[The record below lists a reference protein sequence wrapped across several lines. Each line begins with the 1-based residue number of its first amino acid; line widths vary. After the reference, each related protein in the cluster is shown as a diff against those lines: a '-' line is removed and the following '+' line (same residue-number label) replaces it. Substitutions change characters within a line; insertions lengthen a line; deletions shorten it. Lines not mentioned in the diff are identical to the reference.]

1 MNREHRKPRTD
12 RAGGPPVLAGR
23 VALVT
28 GASRGIG
35 ADVARALARAG
46 AAVALGARDQDALE
60 QLAGEIS
67 AADGRALPV
76 RADVT
81 DSASVRALVARTV
94 DELGGLDIAVN
105 NAGGGFAG
113 KAPLGAVPEDEFRR
127 VLELNLTSVFVAMRH
142 EIAAMSV
149 SGGGAIVNMSS
160 GSGFRAAAGMGP
172 YVTAKHGLQGLTKV
186 AALDYAHQGI
196 RINAIAPG
204 PIMAGPLAEA
214 GEEFQRM
221 AADSVPMRRI
231 GSAEDVAAAVVWL
244 CSDAAGFIT
253 GATLPLD
260 GGQLAGIA

>member
-1 MNREHRKPRTD
+1 MSETHPEHTAHDGR
-12 RAGGPPVLAGR
+12 PPLLAGK

-46 AAVALGARDQDALE
+46 AAVALAARDQAALE
-60 QLAGEIS
+60 QVARGIDAAG
-67 AADGRALPV
+67 GRALPV

-81 DSASVRALVARTV
+81 DSASVQALVARTV
-94 DELGGLDIAVN
+94 DELGALDIAVN

-113 KAPLGAVPEDEFRR
+113 KAPIGDVAEDDFRQM
-127 VLELNLTSVFVAMRH
+127 LELNLTSVFVALRH
-142 EIAAMSV
+142 EIAAMLK
-149 SGGGAIVNMSS
+149 SGGGAIVNVSS

-186 AALDYAHQGI
+186 AALDYAQQGI
-196 RINAIAPG
+196 RVNAIAPG

-214 GEEFQRM
+214 GDEFQRM
-221 AADSVPMRRI
+221 AAESVPMRRI
-231 GSAEDVAAAVVWL
+231 GHPEDVAAAVVWL
-244 CSDAAGFIT
+244 CSDAAGYIT

>member
-1 MNREHRKPRTD
+1 LLS
-12 RAGGPPVLAGR
+12 PVPEGARVPTLEGK

-35 ADVARALARAG
+35 AEVARALARAG
-46 AAVALGARDQDALE
+46 AAVALAARDQEALE
-60 QLAGEIS
+60 TLAREINS
-67 AADGRALPV
+67 AGGRSLPV

-81 DSASVRALVARTV
+81 EPASVQALVARTV
-94 DELGGLDIAVN
+94 QDLGGLDVAVN

-113 KAPLGAVPEDEFRR
+113 KAPIADVSDADFRHM
-127 VLELNLTSVFVAMRH
+127 LELNLTSVFVAMKH
-142 EIAAMSV
+142 EIAAMLAT
-149 SGGGAIVNMSS
+149 GGGAIVNMSS

-172 YVTAKHGLQGLTKV
+172 YVTAKHALQGLTKV
-186 AALDYAHQGI
+186 AALDYAQQGI

-204 PIMAGPLAEA
+204 PIMAGALADM

-231 GSAEDVAAAVVWL
+231 GRPEDVAAAVVWL
-244 CSDAAGFIT
+244 CSDAAEFIT

-260 GGQLAGIA
+260 GGQLAGIG